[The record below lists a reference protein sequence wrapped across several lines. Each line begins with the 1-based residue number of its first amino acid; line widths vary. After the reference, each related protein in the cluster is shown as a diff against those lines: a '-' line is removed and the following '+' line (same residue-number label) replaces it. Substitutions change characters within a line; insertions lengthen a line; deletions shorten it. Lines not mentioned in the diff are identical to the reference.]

1 MKHRAPS
8 ETERLFIDIDTIVE
22 KLGNIA
28 VRAQDMSMP
37 MRNQAIR
44 YLQAELRYLKLG
56 GDIREEELKIRNLR
70 SMIGMSSRKYRGE

>member
-28 VRAQDMSMP
+28 MRAQDMPRP